1 MVSVPMYLKK
11 SVGRTIVQ
19 HPTRVASIMIRNE
32 LIELGILGS
41 TAESPT
47 AVQDFLKSDE
57 ELGDLYERHC
67 ITIEALRQGF
77 KREHIVP
84 LSVYFDGVQY
94 SKNEN
99 FLGVYVTNLRT
110 KKQRLV
116 WVLSTSTAVRNLFV
130 FIQVRI
136 CMYVCMFRMYI
147 TILVCVCIHVYFYV
161 RV

>member
-19 HPTRVASIMIRNE
+19 HPARVASIMIRNE

-41 TAESPT
+41 NAESPT

-67 ITIEALRQGF
+67 ITVEALRQGF

-99 FLGVYVTNLRT
+99 LGILCHQSTYKKT
-110 KKQRLV
+110 KVGLGAEYLDSSQKLV
-116 WVLSTSTAVRNLFV
+116 VL
-130 FIQVRI
+130 I
-136 CMYVCMFRMYI
+136 
-147 TILVCVCIHVYFYV
+147 
-161 RV
+161 

>member
-1 MVSVPMYLKK
+1 MEMVSAPMYLKK

-19 HPTRVASIMIRNE
+19 HPARVASIMIRNE

-41 TAESPT
+41 NAESPT

-67 ITIEALRQGF
+67 ITVEALRQGF

-99 FLGVYVTNLRT
+99 FLGFYVTNLRT

-116 WVLSTSTAVRNLFV
+116 WVLSTSTAVRNWL
-130 FIQVRI
+130 
-136 CMYVCMFRMYI
+136 C
-147 TILVCVCIHVYFYV
+147 
-161 RV
+161 